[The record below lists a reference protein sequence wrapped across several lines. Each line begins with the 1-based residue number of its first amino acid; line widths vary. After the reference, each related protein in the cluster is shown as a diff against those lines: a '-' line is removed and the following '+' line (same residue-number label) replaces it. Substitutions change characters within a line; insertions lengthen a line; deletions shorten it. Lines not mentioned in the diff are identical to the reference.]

1 MWNRDR
7 VWNRYV
13 KNIIAADKPTAIF
26 LAAYI
31 KRVDI
36 NKEYVSS
43 VEIFDL
49 QQYTVI
55 SKAAKVRGVLRDK
68 LNKPFIFIACKN

>member
-13 KNIIAADKPTAIF
+13 KNIVAIDKPTATF

-31 KRVDI
+31 RCTDI
-36 NKEYVSS
+36 NKDYVSTI
-43 VEIFDL
+43 EIFDL
-49 QQYTVI
+49 QQYKVI

>member
-13 KNIIAADKPTAIF
+13 KNIVAVDKPSAIF

-31 KRVDI
+31 RRTDI

-49 QQYTVI
+49 QQYKVI

>member
-13 KNIIAADKPTAIF
+13 KNIIATDKPTAIF

-31 KRVDI
+31 RRIDI

-49 QQYTVI
+49 QQYKVI

-68 LNKPFIFIACKN
+68 LNQPFIFISCKN

>member
-13 KNIIAADKPTAIF
+13 KNIVAVDKPTAIF

-31 KRVDI
+31 RRTDI
-36 NKEYVSS
+36 NKDYVSTI
-43 VEIFDL
+43 EIFDL
-49 QQYTVI
+49 QQYKVI

>member
-1 MWNRDR
+1 MH
-7 VWNRYV
+7 
-13 KNIIAADKPTAIF
+13 
-26 LAAYI
+26 
-31 KRVDI
+31 VDI

-68 LNKPFIFIACKN
+68 RNKPFIFISCKN

>member
-13 KNIIAADKPTAIF
+13 KNIIAADLSTAIF
-26 LAAYI
+26 LKAYI

-49 QQYTVI
+49 QQYIVI

-68 LNKPFIFIACKN
+68 LNKPFIFVSCKN